1 MIRKPNIKITYGRK
15 TTEHYL
21 HHERVLKKN
30 IKKKEKEKKMQHRS
44 FLQQEKNSGGMGV
57 GMLFVTFQ
65 SKKNP
70 NIMSLVRK
78 RKHQQEHA
86 GAQKLLL
93 QVLSRWLNY
102 MQIGISIKFLQTWKS
117 LGLRIYLFRTFWF
130 HTIGIISIVFL
141 QFNSVSEVVKT
152 ISNNI
157 IIMPN
162 SHYLHFTSSS
172 AHNADQFCSQCKK

>member
-70 NIMSLVRK
+70 KYHVTCKKKETPAGTCWSLEIIAV
-78 RKHQQEHA
+78 
-86 GAQKLLL
+86 GSL
-93 QVLSRWLNY
+93 QVAQLYANWN
-102 MQIGISIKFLQTWKS
+102 
-117 LGLRIYLFRTFWF
+117 
-130 HTIGIISIVFL
+130 
-141 QFNSVSEVVKT
+141 FN
-152 ISNNI
+152 
-157 IIMPN
+157 
-162 SHYLHFTSSS
+162 
-172 AHNADQFCSQCKK
+172 